1 MLVKIYE
8 LAHDEAVIGW
18 EGAGVIG
25 VVDDWEHGYLLWFC
39 IIK

>member
-25 VVDDWEHGYLLWFC
+25 VVDDWGHIFVGYR
-39 IIK
+39 INS